1 MSRKAKVRTKSI
13 LSKIFCSLIYI
24 VLFMP
29 IAVVV
34 VNSFNAT
41 TSKPYLTW
49 KGFTFDWYVKLFENQ
64 SLLTSFGNTMI
75 IAFHLT
81 QQNPFQKMRSNQQ
94 KRHSL
99 KMRMCLA

>member
-49 KGFTFDWYVKLFENQ
+49 KGL
-64 SLLTSFGNTMI
+64 
-75 IAFHLT
+75 HLT
-81 QQNPFQKMRSNQQ
+81 GM
-94 KRHSL
+94 
-99 KMRMCLA
+99 

>member
-49 KGFTFDWYVKLFENQ
+49 KAILFW
-64 SLLTSFGNTMI
+64 G
-75 IAFHLT
+75 
-81 QQNPFQKMRSNQQ
+81 
-94 KRHSL
+94 KRVEAAL
-99 KMRMCLA
+99 CIYT